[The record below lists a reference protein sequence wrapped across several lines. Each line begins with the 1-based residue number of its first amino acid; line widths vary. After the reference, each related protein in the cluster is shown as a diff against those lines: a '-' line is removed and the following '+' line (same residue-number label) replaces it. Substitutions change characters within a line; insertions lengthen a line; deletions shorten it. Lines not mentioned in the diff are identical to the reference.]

1 MTELFRKLTM
11 QCILTTNEKLVR
23 VDSEY
28 DYGDY
33 ISEAS
38 LEEMDD
44 DALVELHSYML
55 KTLLVVSRR

>member
-23 VDSEY
+23 VDPEY